1 MQKYFDENEYIY
13 AVQKCVMYKH
23 GKGISESL
31 NIIYPLSWYITTGRA
46 SASFIK
52 AMYEV
57 KPYVMARLL
66 FKGYSTGSHDDVV
79 EAIKNKV
86 EKISKNA

>member
-1 MQKYFDENEYIY
+1 MQKYFSDDDYIY
-13 AVQKCVMYKH
+13 AVQKCVMFKH

-31 NIIYPLSWYITTGRA
+31 NIIYPLSWYLTTGRA

-66 FKGYSTGSHDDVV
+66 VKGYYDGSHDDVIA
-79 EAIKNKV
+79 AIKKKV
-86 EKISKNA
+86 EKTSKSA

>member
-1 MQKYFDENEYIY
+1 MQKYFEEGEYVY

-23 GKGISESL
+23 GKGIDESL
-31 NIIYPLSWYITTGRA
+31 NIVYPLSWYVNTGRA
-46 SASFIK
+46 SATFIK

-66 FKGYSTGSHDDVV
+66 VKGYYKGSHDDVSA
-79 EAIKNKV
+79 AIKKKV

>member
-52 AMYEV
+52 SMYEV
-57 KPYVMARLL
+57 KPFVMARLL
-66 FKGYSTGSHDDVV
+66 VKGYTTGSHDDVI

-86 EKISKNA
+86 AKYSK

>member
-1 MQKYFDENEYIY
+1 MQKHFDENDYIY
-13 AVQKCVMYKH
+13 KVQKCVMFKH

-31 NIIYPLSWYITTGRA
+31 NIIYPLSWYVNTGRA

-66 FKGYSTGSHDDVV
+66 VKGYDTGSHDDVV
-79 EAIKNKV
+79 KAIKKKV
-86 EKISKNA
+86 EKVSK

>member
-1 MQKYFDENEYIY
+1 MQKYFNEDDYIY
-13 AVQKCVMYKH
+13 SVQKCVMYKH

-31 NIIYPLSWYITTGRA
+31 NIIYPLSWYVTTGRA
-46 SASFIK
+46 SASFIR

-66 FKGYSTGSHDDVV
+66 VKGYSTGSHDDVV
-79 EAIKNKV
+79 ESIKNKV
-86 EKISKNA
+86 AKIAKSA